1 MKKRIII
8 YALLVFVVGLI
19 IGGIINLK
27 KDKVNAS
34 NNKTIVSGYSFET
47 TKSDIINKKLD
58 ADYLDSFVTVA
69 LKQNEFTVNLEGID
83 SNSKVFIINP
93 KTGEMINMK
102 YNNGKFFVKTKFAEN
117 INYGIIK
124 DYKLIGSIRVVNNLN
139 SINKEKLFKDILISL
154 GCGL

>member
-34 NNKTIVSGYSFET
+34 NHKTIVSGYSFET
-47 TKSDIINKKLD
+47 TKSDIIDKKLD
-58 ADYLDSFVTVA
+58 ADYLESFVTVA

-93 KTGEMINMK
+93 KTGKMINMK
-102 YNNGKFFVKTKFAEN
+102 YNNGKFFVKTKFSED

-124 DYKLIGSIRVVNNLN
+124 DYKLIGSIRVVDNLN